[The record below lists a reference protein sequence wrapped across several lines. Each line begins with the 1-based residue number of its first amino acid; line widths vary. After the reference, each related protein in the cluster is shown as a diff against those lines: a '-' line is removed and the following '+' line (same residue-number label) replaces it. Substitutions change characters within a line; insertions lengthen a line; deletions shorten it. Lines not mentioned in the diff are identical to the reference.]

1 MSEYQYYEFQAV
13 DRLLDADAR
22 AKLRAISTRA
32 RITAS
37 SFVNTYNWGDLK
49 ADPLQLLER
58 YFDLFLYVAN
68 WGTRQFAMKLPARL
82 LDVEALKSYR
92 LDEDLLLVRRAG
104 EHVILSIQ
112 QTELDYDDDWYN
124 EEGDEGSGWL
134 GALAPLRAELLAGDL
149 RLFPLLWLIQV
160 RNDWIDDDELEP
172 PPGLGPLSPA
182 LAMLADF
189 LCVDGNLL
197 EAASGSPPAQEPS
210 EPSASE
216 VERFLRGLSE
226 NEKVGLLARLY
237 RGHDPH
243 LSLELHRRVHA
254 AIATAPVPEASPRTA
269 GELRAAARRM
279 AAERQRLAEEK
290 AAAEQRRRERE
301 AEKAREK
308 RLQALAGREDESWQE
323 TESLIALRNP
333 PGYERATA
341 LLTDLGA
348 LADRTGAFEG
358 FAQRLA
364 QLRARHAGK
373 RTFISRL
380 DAAGLPGR

>member
-1 MSEYQYYEFQAV
+1 
-13 DRLLDADAR
+13 
-22 AKLRAISTRA
+22 
-32 RITAS
+32 
-37 SFVNTYNWGDLK
+37 
-49 ADPLQLLER
+49 
-58 YFDLFLYVAN
+58 
-68 WGTRQFAMKLPARL
+68 MKLPARL
-82 LDVEALKSYR
+82 VDAEALKSYR
-92 LDEDLLLVRRAG
+92 LHEDLLLVRRAG

-160 RNDWIDDDELEP
+160 QNDWIDDDELEP

-301 AEKAREK
+301 PSRIRAGNG
-308 RLQALAGREDESWQE
+308 ALDRSRRAGRPDWSFRRLRPASRPTARAPCRQAHVHQP
-323 TESLIALRNP
+323 TRRRRTAGALR
-333 PGYERATA
+333 R
-341 LLTDLGA
+341 
-348 LADRTGAFEG
+348 
-358 FAQRLA
+358 
-364 QLRARHAGK
+364 LRAE
-373 RTFISRL
+373 
-380 DAAGLPGR
+380 AGLPNISGDRNRCAGMPRRFPYANGRHRWRPFVISSHRVEGISVLGRPGSDLLFQAFRLSTIGAGEFNGRVRDGIGF